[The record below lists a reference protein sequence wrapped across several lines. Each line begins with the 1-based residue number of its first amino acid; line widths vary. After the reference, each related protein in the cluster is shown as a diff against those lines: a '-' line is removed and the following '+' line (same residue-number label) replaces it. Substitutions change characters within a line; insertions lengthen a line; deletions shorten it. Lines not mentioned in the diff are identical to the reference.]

1 MSTPAFGTNNAFG
14 ATSTAQPATGGLFGS
29 NAFNK
34 APTTSLFNQPTNQQT
49 GLLNNFYLNN
59 KYGNNLHHYLI

>member
-1 MSTPAFGTNNAFG
+1 MTTPAFGTNNAFG

-49 GLLNNFYLNN
+49 GLYNYYNLDNN
-59 KYGNNLHHYLI
+59 YGNKLAII

>member
-1 MSTPAFGTNNAFG
+1 MTTPAFGTNNAFG

-49 GLLNNFYLNN
+49 GL
-59 KYGNNLHHYLI
+59 

>member
-1 MSTPAFGTNNAFG
+1 MTTPAFGTNNAFG

-49 GLLNNFYLNN
+49 GLYNYYNPNNNYRN
-59 KYGNNLHHYLI
+59 KLVIV